1 MGYPRSIDEL
11 SDGEILEEIAERAR
25 AIRNRKGRKLDDH
38 TLRLWLFK
46 ALEDHNL
53 LVASARNFKA
63 TRRVELNDEEREVVR
78 KLALT

>member
-11 SDGEILEEIAERAR
+11 SDGEILEEITERAR
-25 AIRNRKGRKLDDH
+25 ATTKQGKLTEH
-38 TLRLWLFK
+38 ALCLWLFK